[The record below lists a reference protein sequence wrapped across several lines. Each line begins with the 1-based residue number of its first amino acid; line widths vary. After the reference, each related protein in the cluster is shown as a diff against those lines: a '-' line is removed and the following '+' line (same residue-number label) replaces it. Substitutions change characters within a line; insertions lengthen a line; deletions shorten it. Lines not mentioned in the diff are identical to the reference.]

1 MKRIRPPL
9 SAVGLLLLAACGPA
23 QVVVT
28 AEIQRED
35 PVTGEMVTRQ
45 LSDLE
50 VQLIPFDRDAIFDS
64 LGAAAAVPEPEI
76 PQALLDAQE
85 EIAEAQREWRDLE
98 GRWNTLRDTL
108 QKITAAMGQYSRGE
122 ASYVA
127 LFNDFGDME
136 GQYNQVER
144 RKDRAFTVF
153 DSLSSANI
161 QRSQEFSVLYDEWAD
176 EAFLDVDAVMLAHQ
190 RGSGRDIASDT
201 TDASGLATFEVKP
214 GTYWVHAR
222 YEEPYSELYWSVPVT
237 VARGEP
243 FLFTIN
249 RGNAIQRPKL

>member
-1 MKRIRPPL
+1 MD
-9 SAVGLLLLAACGPA
+9 
-23 QVVVT
+23 
-28 AEIQRED
+28 QR
-35 PVTGEMVTRQ
+35 
-45 LSDLE
+45 
-50 VQLIPFDRDAIFDS
+50 
-64 LGAAAAVPEPEI
+64 
-76 PQALLDAQE
+76 
-85 EIAEAQREWRDLE
+85 
-98 GRWNTLRDTL
+98 
-108 QKITAAMGQYSRGE
+108 
-122 ASYVA
+122 
-127 LFNDFGDME
+127 DFGDSCCQSDH
-136 GQYNQVER
+136 GCYSTVGLPGFGGIGFACHKRGRLVGVDNQIWPALVIISDVGLPDAPLHIVYR
-144 RKDRAFTVF
+144 RDP
-153 DSLSSANI
+153 
-161 QRSQEFSVLYDEWAD
+161 FSVLYDEWAD